1 MLLPGADVAG
11 LLEDTWA
18 LAEAGEGH
26 VTAFL
31 DLLR

>member
-11 LLEDTWA
+11 LLEDSWA
-18 LAEAGEGH
+18 LAQAEEGSIAH
-26 VTAFL
+26 FL